1 MSDAPRRLLG
11 SRGASQGGGNDVGS
25 RTLPAGLGFQGACHH
40 EFGLCLVT
48 GYPDNGIS
56 RDTAL
61 AHLSDIVAATDVPIL
76 PISRAASPRTPQ
88 VSRKAFIL
96 PWRPA
101 WPGCRS
107 RIRRAI
113 QRGRSMHSARPSRG
127 CVRHAGPSTRQ
138 AVMRCSSGVLS
149 AFWWVRL
156 ISFKRSPDSR
166 PMHRPVPIACTRR
179 ASGHASRLRR
189 GCYPRQ
195 GLD

>member
-1 MSDAPRRLLG
+1 MRSHLLAQRGRQMDFSRQVTRLAWLGTTRVSRAPAMSDAPRRLLG

-25 RTLPAGLGFQGACHH
+25 RTLPAELGFQGACHH

-138 AVMRCSSGVLS
+138 AVTRCSSGVRVLS
-149 AFWWVRL
+149 GGSA
-156 ISFKRSPDSR
+156 RSR
-166 PMHRPVPIACTRR
+166 
-179 ASGHASRLRR
+179 
-189 GCYPRQ
+189 
-195 GLD
+195 